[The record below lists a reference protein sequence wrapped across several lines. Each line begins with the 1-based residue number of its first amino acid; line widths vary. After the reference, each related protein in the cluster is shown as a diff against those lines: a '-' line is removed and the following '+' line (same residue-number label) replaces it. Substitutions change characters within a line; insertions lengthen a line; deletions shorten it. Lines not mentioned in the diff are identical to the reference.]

1 MFRMFRRMSFFNL
14 LTIGQTVLL
23 ARRHFKRLD
32 AHDRRRLAQLV
43 RRGRGMSRDD
53 RDDLR
58 RILGKLEP
66 RDFALTT
73 AGRFSPVR
81 VPRRFRG
88 RSAR

>member
-1 MFRMFRRMSFFNL
+1 MPLFKL

-23 ARRHFKRLD
+23 ARRHFQRLD
-32 AHDRRRLAQLV
+32 ASDRRRLGQIV

-53 RDDLR
+53 RDELR

-66 RDFALTT
+66 REFAFTT

-81 VPRRFRG
+81 LPRRFRG